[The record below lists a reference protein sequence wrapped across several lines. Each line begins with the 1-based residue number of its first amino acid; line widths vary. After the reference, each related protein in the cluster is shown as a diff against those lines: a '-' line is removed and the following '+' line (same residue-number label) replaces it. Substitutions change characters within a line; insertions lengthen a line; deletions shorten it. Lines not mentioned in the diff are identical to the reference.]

1 VRGHADEERS
11 VRIERVGLVGL
22 GYIAGFH
29 AAAVR
34 QVSPRA
40 QVIGLDLDRDAARRA
55 ERSGLV
61 DTVVDDLDDLLGA
74 EPDVVHVLT
83 PPAAHHAMVATLVR
97 HGIDVLVEKPLAHSP
112 QAAADIAE
120 AARDGGA
127 AVGVSHNLLFAPVW
141 QRVRALLD
149 AGAIGLVRS
158 VDVVTQRPVPALR
171 SEDTRVWMLQ
181 RADNVLF
188 EIAPHAFAQVLDL
201 VPGMEV
207 EAVVVGDVQ
216 QLPNGVGF
224 VRSWDVVG
232 RSGAVGVRL
241 RLTFDDAFATSTVQ
255 VRGTLGQ
262 LDVDLDRSTLAL
274 TTRGTAAYDLE
285 LARQSLG
292 QAGALARDAARRVV
306 DVVASKA
313 GVGSRSDPFAAGITA
328 SVAAFHRRQ
337 TRAAV
342 DRRQSLDFATA
353 VVELADTVAERAGID
368 RRAPASLERARPAP
382 ARTPT
387 TPKPEVVVLGGTGF
401 IGRHVVR
408 SLARTRSVRV
418 VARRPEA
425 AAELFAEL
433 PVEVVQGD
441 VSDTASVSAQ
451 IDPDTT
457 VVDLAFS
464 GGTTWEALAQTD
476 LAATQRLADALASRG
491 VRRYVYASTIAIY
504 DAGRSGEVIT
514 ERTLAGRGT
523 VRVAPY
529 PRMKLAAEHHLEQ
542 LQQTSGLPVVIARP
556 GVVVGVDSEPCHWG
570 VAAWPYTNVC
580 VHWGTGAHPLPL
592 VLVEDVADALVA
604 MVDVDGIDGES
615 FNLCADAS
623 ITAADYVAALSEA
636 TGEPIRSVP
645 RSTARW
651 FTASLATWAVKL
663 PGPGRVPVPSWR
675 ELAGRGFAARFD
687 CAKAATVL
695 GWAPEDR
702 TAELLRRGV
711 VEPAKAWQR

>member
-1 VRGHADEERS
+1 M
-11 VRIERVGLVGL
+11 RIERVGLVGL
-22 GYIAGFH
+22 GYIASFH

-61 DTVVDDLDDLLGA
+61 DTVVDDLDELLGA

-83 PPAAHHAMVATLVR
+83 PPAAHHATVATLVR

-120 AARDGGA
+120 AAREGGA
-127 AVGVSHNLLFAPVW
+127 AVGVSHNLLFSPVW
-141 QRVRALLD
+141 QRARAMLD

-158 VDVVTQRPVPALR
+158 VDVTTQRPVPALR

-181 RADNVLF
+181 RADHVLF
-188 EIAPHAFAQVLDL
+188 EIAPHAFAQVLEL
-201 VPGMEV
+201 APGMEV

-241 RLTFDDAFATSTVQ
+241 RLAFDDALASSTVQ

-313 GVGSRSDPFAAGITA
+313 GIGSRSDPFAAGITA
-328 SVAAFHRRQ
+328 SVDAFHRRP
-337 TRAAV
+337 TRGGV

-368 RRAPASLERARPAP
+368 RAGIEGRSPASMERARPTP
-382 ARTPT
+382 ARTST

-451 IDPDTT
+451 IDPDAT

-464 GGTTWEALAQTD
+464 GGTTWDALAQTD

-491 VRRYVYASTIAIY
+491 VRRYIYASTIAIY
-504 DAGRSGEVIT
+504 DAGRAGEVIT
-514 ERTLAGRGT
+514 ERTPAGRGT

-529 PRMKLAAEHHLEQ
+529 PRMKLAAERHLEHLHQ
-542 LQQTSGLPVVIARP
+542 SSGLPLVIARP

-580 VHWGTGAHPLPL
+580 IHWGTGAHPLPL

-604 MVDVDGIDGES
+604 MVDVDDIDGES
-615 FNLCADAS
+615 FNLCADAT

-702 TAELLRRGV
+702 AAELVRRGI